1 MRRLIVSTLLQYVN
15 KKAAADP
22 VRWCKLK
29 YELILRNY

>member
-22 VRWCKLK
+22 VRWYKIK
-29 YELILRNY
+29 YNLTLLNY